1 MWSSLSSAFAAS
13 VTCGALLTFAG
24 QELYAPH
31 LATTAPFD
39 LSPLE
44 DQQLAVLI
52 MWVPA
57 SLPYLAAALFR
68 LAGLLGTEDR
78 RAA

>member
-1 MWSSLSSAFAAS
+1 
-13 VTCGALLTFAG
+13 
-24 QELYAPH
+24 
-31 LATTAPFD
+31 
-39 LSPLE
+39 
-44 DQQLAVLI
+44 

-57 SLPYLAAALFR
+57 SLPYLAVALFR